1 MADHQAAAGQHLL
14 QRRWTRQQEVDPGL
28 LQVVHVCG
36 IVHVALGIHV
46 APAQRATITVSHLCA
61 LLARSRSR
69 NAVVVALHELR
80 PTSARSARGRSSV
93 ITPPIGA
100 ARSIDARRT
109 APALHVTGLPFQSR
123 SYMPARTSAYFCST
137 ALRRTFWLGV
147 TSPSST
153 LSSLGSIS
161 NFLTVSQRSSCLL
174 PWAT

>member
-1 MADHQAAAGQHLL
+1 MAGHEDAAGQHVL

-80 PTSARSARGRSSV
+80 PKSARSARGRSSV

-100 ARSIDARRT
+100 AIYRRSQNRTGSTRDRTSVSVSVIHAGEDLCVFLLHGPAANLLARRHLT
-109 APALHVTGLPFQSR
+109 LLHTQFAGQYFELLDRFPAFE
-123 SYMPARTSAYFCST
+123 
-137 ALRRTFWLGV
+137 
-147 TSPSST
+147 
-153 LSSLGSIS
+153 
-161 NFLTVSQRSSCLL
+161 LL
-174 PWAT
+174 VG